1 MQNNITIDC
10 PQELLIG
17 LHVSAEQFAEMVKS
31 EAAIALFKEGK
42 ISSGLAARWLGISRA
57 VFLFKAMESGATLLE
72 DSQDDYRREA
82 ALL

>member
-17 LHVSAEQFAEMVKS
+17 LHVSAEKFAEMVKT
-31 EAAIALFKEGK
+31 ETAIALFKEGRV
-42 ISSGLAARWLGISRA
+42 SSGLAARWLGMSRA
-57 VFLFKAMESGATLLE
+57 AFLFKAMEAGATLLE
-72 DSQDDYRREA
+72 NTQDDYQRET